1 MGGGQ
6 GVECSIP
13 LDCNLSPSPTK
24 DLSTFV
30 GKNSQIVSLS
40 HLPDKIPIYYC
51 SSVPNKS
58 IILIQEKLI
67 FSGGKKSVSF
77 CFVFCQ
83 ILEAAD
89 PSLNKPALL
98 LGGPAQNRRQCHNI
112 GHTVVLEAVPSL
124 QP

>member
-1 MGGGQ
+1 MDREWN
-6 GVECSIP
+6 VAFLWIVI
-13 LDCNLSPSPTK
+13 SPSPTK

-67 FSGGKKSVSF
+67 FSGEKKVF
-77 CFVFCQ
+77 RFVLFF
-83 ILEAAD
+83 AK
-89 PSLNKPALL
+89 S
-98 LGGPAQNRRQCHNI
+98 
-112 GHTVVLEAVPSL
+112 
-124 QP
+124 